1 VTWLVTGGAGYI
13 GRHVVLAM
21 REAGHGTVVL
31 DDLSTG
37 DGSTLPTGVPLVR
50 SSVTDVA
57 ALRRTMIEYNVRGV
71 IHLAAR
77 KSVRDSMEDPIWYYR
92 QNVVGTLA
100 LMEAMVAAGVRRVLH
115 SSSAAVYGSVAG
127 EEVDENT
134 SACPMNPYGETK
146 LVSEWILRDV
156 ARSHGLTQ
164 SSLRYFN
171 VAGTAAPRLRDRW
184 GTGLI
189 PQVLDA
195 LILGAKPAV
204 LGRDYPTRDGSC
216 VRDFVHVADVAYA
229 HRLVAEGLERGGCS
243 SEYNIGSG
251 TGFSVLEIFELVQK
265 VTGIPFEP
273 QDRGRRGGDPA
284 SVVACTARIRA
295 ELGWA
300 ARHTV
305 EDMIRSEWQAR
316 IGRRTQGRAQQRGR
330 SETGSL
336 ALPVPS

>member
-13 GRHVVLAM
+13 GRHVILAM
-21 REAGHGTVVL
+21 RGAGHRTVVF

-37 DGSTLPTGVPLVR
+37 DGSTLPDGVPLVR

-57 ALRRTMIEYNVRGV
+57 ALRRTMVAYDVRGV

-77 KSVRDSMEDPIWYYR
+77 KSVRDSMLDPITYYR

-100 LMEAMVAAGVRRVLH
+100 VMEAMVAAGVGLVLH
-115 SSSAAVYGSVAG
+115 SSSAAVYGSTGSELVG
-127 EEVDENT
+127 EST
-134 SACPMNPYGETK
+134 STCPMNPYGETK

-156 ARSHGLTQ
+156 ARSHGLAQ

-171 VAGTAAPRLRDRW
+171 VAGTASPALRDRC

-195 LILGAKPAV
+195 LIRGTAPQV
-204 LGRDYPTRDGSC
+204 LGCDYPTRDGSC
-216 VRDFVHVADVAYA
+216 VRDFVHVTDVANA
-229 HRLVAEGLERGGCS
+229 HRLVAEALQRGACS
-243 SEYNIGSG
+243 PEYNIGSG
-251 TGFSVLEIFELVQK
+251 AGFSVLEIFELIRRI
-265 VTGIPFEP
+265 TGIPFEV
-273 QDRGRRGGDPA
+273 QDAGRRSGDPA
-284 SVVACTARIRA
+284 SVVACTNRIRL

-300 ARHTV
+300 ARHSV

-316 IGRRTQGRAQQRGR
+316 IAREHRVGAT
-330 SETGSL
+330 L
-336 ALPVPS
+336 ALAAG